1 MVVNF
6 WWLCDAFKAE
16 FIVHTLKWD
25 TTEGGKVMCYPGKT
39 LSSICW
45 KKKRT
50 ARKRNI
56 ATRSKFSL
64 SFTSKAIVCTRKKGL
79 HILNNHIHSGK
90 HTLYKDTCTDQVFG
104 LETQQ
109 KSTKGRK
116 TDNRTVMA
124 HWTLQ
129 SDLLHNIFGPFHSL
143 SFDFNQQWM
152 AGIGLILP
160 LSI

>member
-1 MVVNF
+1 MHSKLN
-6 WWLCDAFKAE
+6 L
-16 FIVHTLKWD
+16 LS
-25 TTEGGKVMCYPGKT
+25 T
-39 LSSICW
+39 LSSEIPQKVVRLCVILGKHW
-45 KKKRT
+45 AVFVEKKKEDGQT

-56 ATRSKFSL
+56 PTRSKFSL
-64 SFTSKAIVCTRKKGL
+64 SFASKAIVCRREKGL

-90 HTLYKDTCTDQVFG
+90 HALYKDTCTDQVFG

-116 TDNRTVMA
+116 TDNRTVMV

-129 SDLLHNIFGPFHSL
+129 SDLLHNVFGPFHSL